1 MTQHLC
7 ASRIRLLLPFI
18 VMSAFFFCSQTY
30 AESIDGFRDLK
41 FGMTKEEVVA
51 LPACRSHMECLYEL
65 NEKNRYLKLTY
76 SPETASPGTG
86 STGID
91 SPQRLARITIDMG
104 RYTDQW
110 HQELQII
117 LGASYRLTQDLNE
130 QTMHSFMSE
139 QQDELNTGY
148 EDGQVVLQVVRRP
161 FGNITLKVVYQNDE
175 LAKEF
180 LQQNHAGIS
189 SPD

>member
-7 ASRIRLLLPFI
+7 ASRIRLLLPFM
-18 VMSAFFFCSQTY
+18 VMSALFFGSQAY

-51 LPACRSHMECLYEL
+51 LPACRSHVECLYEL
-65 NEKNRYLKLTY
+65 NEKIRYLKLTY
-76 SPETASPGTG
+76 SPETVSSGTD
-86 STGID
+86 STGTD
-91 SPQRLARITIDMG
+91 STPRLAQITIDMG
-104 RYTDQW
+104 RYTDEW
-110 HQELQII
+110 HQELQVI

-139 QQDELNTGY
+139 QQDELNAGY
-148 EDGQVVLQVVRRP
+148 EDGQVILQVVRRP

-180 LQQNHAGIS
+180 LRQNHAETS